1 MPHSDLPL
9 GGVSAAEMLGPPGV
23 SLPERLN
30 RPGARQS
37 DQALRR
43 AARDFESILL
53 HKLLQE
59 MKNTIPDSGLAGSGA
74 TKQLQGLFWSFLA
87 RDLAEKGGLGL
98 WKDLYAEWSA
108 AAGGAAET
116 APTEPS
122 P

>member
-1 MPHSDLPL
+1 MCA
-9 GGVSAAEMLGPPGV
+9 SA
-23 SLPERLN
+23 SSSLN

-43 AARDFESILL
+43 AAKDFESILL

-59 MKNTIPDSGLAGSGA
+59 MKNTIPESGLAGSGA

-87 RDLAEKGGLGL
+87 RDLADQGGLGL

-108 AAGGAAET
+108 AAGGGAQAGPAE
-116 APTEPS
+116 AS